1 MQLTEA
7 LSKLKGLNQRVLHT
21 SDAMALLGARKSH
34 ASKLLARLEKSG
46 HMLRLKRGLWA
57 FTGGL
62 DPLLLVESLTAPFP
76 SYVSL
81 QSALYHH
88 GMISQIPRV
97 TYCVSL
103 ARSRVYKTAVATFS
117 VHHVAPGFFTGYE
130 ETGERL
136 IKMATCEKALLDF
149 LYLGPSRSRLF
160 AALPE
165 VELPSAFNVKR
176 ARRFVKLIK
185 APQRRTWVAK
195 RLESLL
201 AMSGHRT

>member
-1 MQLTEA
+1 MQLVEV
-7 LSKLKGLNQRVLHT
+7 LSRLQGLNQIVVTT
-21 SDAMALLGARKSH
+21 SDVMALLGAQKSH
-34 ASKLLARLEKSG
+34 ASKLLSRLADSG
-46 HMLRLKRGLWA
+46 HLVRIKRGLWA
-57 FTGGL
+57 VSEGL

-103 ARSRVYKTAVATFS
+103 ARSRVYETPVATFS
-117 VHHVAPGFFTGYE
+117 VHHIAPGFFTGYE
-130 ETGERL
+130 ETGQRA
-136 IKMATCEKALLDF
+136 IKMATREKALLDF

-165 VELPSAFNVKR
+165 LDLTSAFNVNR
-176 ARRFVKLIK
+176 ARRFLDLIK
-185 APQRRTWVAK
+185 APRRRALVAK

-201 AMSGHRT
+201 K